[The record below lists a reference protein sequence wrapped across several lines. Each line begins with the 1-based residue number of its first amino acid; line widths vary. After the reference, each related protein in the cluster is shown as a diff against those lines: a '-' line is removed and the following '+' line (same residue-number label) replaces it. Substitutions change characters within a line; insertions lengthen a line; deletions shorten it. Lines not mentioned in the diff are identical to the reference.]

1 MTNQPPDAPAGAAE
15 QQLRAPGTA
24 PETDPGTSPHT
35 PRSGPAGTTHRLTGK
50 DGPQLIHSAGHRWTD
65 EAERI
70 FLDRLGAS
78 CNYTHS
84 ARAAGFSRE
93 AVYKRRRRD
102 PAFQR
107 RCDDAV
113 AQGYARIEALLV
125 ESAEHALEGRAPDPD
140 SPIPPMSVR
149 DALAILQLHRR
160 TARGEGKGAGWR
172 ARPRSLDEVRDSI
185 LAKLAA
191 FERARAARS

>member
-1 MTNQPPDAPAGAAE
+1 MTDEPPDAQAGAAD
-15 QQLRAPGTA
+15 QQLHAP
-24 PETDPGTSPHT
+24 DSPPT
-35 PRSGPAGTTHRLTGK
+35 GPTGPAGTALRLTGR
-50 DGPQLIHSAGHRWTD
+50 DGAQLIHGAGHRWTD

-78 CNYTHS
+78 CNYTLS

-107 RCDDAV
+107 RCDEAV